1 MTKMSPEQENKK
13 QLEKYFKQ
21 EYNSMKYYID
31 SRIKS
36 STSWDA
42 EDVLQEVAA
51 KIFSIADRRT
61 PIQNIGGFVYRS
73 IKNKIIDIRRKKNL
87 SSTEEDLES
96 KVFELMD
103 ITSDEDGRYSEEM
116 KTKLDSALKNLK
128 PHYQDIITAIDIE
141 GYSYKEIAH
150 ETGIPE
156 GTLMS
161 RRHRALSKLAEELE
175 LSI

>member
-1 MTKMSPEQENKK
+1 MLKMSPEHENKK

-21 EYNSMKYYID
+21 EYHSMKAFID

-73 IKNKIIDIRRKKNL
+73 IRNKIIDIRRKKNL
-87 SSTEEDLES
+87 ISTSEDIES
-96 KVFELMD
+96 KVFEL
-103 ITSDEDGRYSEEM
+103 IEVETDETGHYSEEM
-116 KTKLDSALKNLK
+116 KTKLDEALKQLK
-128 PHYQDIITAIDIE
+128 PHDHDIILAIDIE
-141 GYSYKEIAH
+141 GYSYKEIAD

-161 RRHRALSKLAEELE
+161 RRHRALSKLADKLE
-175 LSI
+175 NNS